1 MRSTDL
7 KIRQV
12 EAFRALIQRH
22 TVTRAAQ
29 SLHVSQPA
37 VSRLI
42 ADFEESVGFA
52 LFERQQGRLVPT
64 AEARVLYEE
73 VERAF
78 VGLDLIGHAAQ
89 QIRAMRRGSLRVAGS
104 PAIALELLP
113 AVVAQFVNAHQGIDV
128 TLLTHSANTVVDMV
142 ASGQCDVGFIA
153 EAIPHPAVRPERL
166 TDASMRCILP
176 LTHRLARKRVIK
188 PADLQGEPFI
198 SFPRSFDARAAIDR
212 LFVEHGVQRH
222 MTLEAQLSQ
231 TIVALV
237 ANGAGV
243 ALIDPVTAAYAKP
256 RVAVRPFRPEIRDP
270 LYLVHSVTQSP
281 SGITALFCAQ
291 ARDALTRLVGQH
303 QPLPRVA
310 AKE

>member
-1 MRSTDL
+1 MASSDL

-42 ADFEESVGFA
+42 ADFEDSVGFA

-78 VGLDLIGHAAQ
+78 VGLDRIGHAAQ

-104 PAIALELLP
+104 PAVALDLLP
-113 AVVAQFVNAHQGIDV
+113 AVVAQFVQTHPGIDV
-128 TLLTHSANTVVDMV
+128 TLLAHSASTVVDMV

-166 TDASMRCILP
+166 TDAPMRCILP
-176 LTHRLARKRVIK
+176 LAHRLAKKRVLK
-188 PADLQGEPFI
+188 PADLKDEPFV
-198 SFPRSFDARAAIDR
+198 SFPHSFEARAAIDR
-212 LFVEHGVQRH
+212 VFVEHGVQRRMH
-222 MTLEAQLSQ
+222 VEAQLSQ

-237 ANGAGV
+237 ENGAGV
-243 ALIDPVTAAYAKP
+243 ALIDPVTAAYAKN
-256 RVAVRPFRPEIRDP
+256 RVAVRPFEPTIHDQ
-270 LYLVHSVTQSP
+270 LYRVRAAAQSSSSVAEFFSE
-281 SGITALFCAQ
+281 
-291 ARDALTRLVGQH
+291 RVREALTRIVHG
-303 QPLPRVA
+303 
-310 AKE
+310 

>member
-1 MRSTDL
+1 MASNDL

-37 VSRLI
+37 VSRLL
-42 ADFEESVGFA
+42 ADFEDSVGFA

-78 VGLDLIGHAAQ
+78 VGLDRIGHAAQ
-89 QIRAMRRGSLRVAGS
+89 QIRAMRRGSLRVGGS

-113 AVVAQFVNAHQGIDV
+113 AVIAQFVQSHQGIDV
-128 TLLTHSANTVVDMV
+128 TLLTHSASTVVDMV
-142 ASGQCDVGFIA
+142 ASGQCDIGFIA

-166 TDASMRCILP
+166 TDAPMRCIVP
-176 LTHRLARKRVIK
+176 LTHRLAKKRALK
-188 PADLQGEPFI
+188 PADLQGEPFV
-198 SFPRSFDARAAIDR
+198 SFPRSFDARTVIDR
-212 LFVEHGVQRH
+212 VFVEHGVQRQ

-243 ALIDPVTAAYAKP
+243 ALIDPVTAAYAKT
-256 RVAVRPFRPEIRDP
+256 RVAVRPFVPEIRDQ
-270 LYLVHSVTQSP
+270 LYLVRASTQSP
-281 SGITALFCAQ
+281 SNIAELFCVQ
-291 ARDALTRLVGQH
+291 AREALTRLVGE
-303 QPLPRVA
+303 R
-310 AKE
+310 